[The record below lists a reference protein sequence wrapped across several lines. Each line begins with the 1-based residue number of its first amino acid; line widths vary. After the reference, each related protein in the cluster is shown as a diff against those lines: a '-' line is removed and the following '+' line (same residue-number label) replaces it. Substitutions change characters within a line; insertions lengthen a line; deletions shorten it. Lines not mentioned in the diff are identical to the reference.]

1 MSSDPLARWDIW
13 TGAPNEAE
21 YDAVYAA
28 VMATERGRW
37 FLTEYAIRNRQ
48 ADTQALVGA
57 VARIEAAIRNDRPA
71 QSQAPSLGR
80 NLIEM
85 AAAIQGI
92 RAAIRTERA
101 RMSDLSAATDRIQDI
116 AFSLRERAGDPTL
129 CDALDAA
136 AREISDAARSSN
148 GGDQSQIATDL
159 LRDLAGRIDMIALSL
174 AENAVS
180 NSIEPSTAAS
190 PAATTVPSPGEAPET
205 ASKPKITSGNDELP
219 PIACKA
225 DAEPSRDKAD
235 VRRPRWYIEPPEF
248 AFAPTKQSATPS
260 RENRPARGLLPETQ
274 LLPGPQDDPAELFEP
289 AEAAGVRLAARITAR
304 PGSPDPLA
312 GVRALSEEEVIALFS

>member
-57 VARIEAAIRNDRPA
+57 VARVEAAIRNDRPA
-71 QSQAPSLGR
+71 QSQALSLGR

-101 RMSDLSAATDRIQDI
+101 RMSDLTAATDRIQDI

-136 AREISDAARSSN
+136 AREISDAARSRN

-190 PAATTVPSPGEAPET
+190 PAMPVPSPGEAPET
-205 ASKPKITSGNDELP
+205 AWKPKIASGNGGLP
-219 PIACKA
+219 LMAYEA
-225 DAEPSRDKAD
+225 AAEPSRNKAD
-235 VRRPRWYIEPPEF
+235 VHRPRWYIEPPEF
-248 AFAPTKQSATPS
+248 AFAPTRESVTPS
-260 RENRPARGLLPETQ
+260 RENGPVRGLLPETQ

-289 AEAAGVRLAARITAR
+289 EEAAGVKLAARITAR